1 MGKFLR
7 HIIKLNPTHIL
18 KKKIQ
23 DIEQT
28 IWYDPICVF
37 KKLFYTH
44 THTHKE
50 MLVYVEMYGKVHNEG
65 QGWEIGISRIIF
77 IKIYIFLYLIIE
89 SSCIVILVLSKNMII
104 LMICPLWVY

>member
-1 MGKFLR
+1 MCAIMGKFLR

-18 KKKIQ
+18 KKKSQ

-44 THTHKE
+44 THTHTKRNAC
-50 MLVYVEMYGKVHNEG
+50 LCRNVWKGTQLRTGVGDRD
-65 QGWEIGISRIIF
+65 Q
-77 IKIYIFLYLIIE
+77 
-89 SSCIVILVLSKNMII
+89 
-104 LMICPLWVY
+104 